1 MTSNL
6 FIVYRIT
13 NIVERKHYY
22 GYKSCGNRVP
32 KEIIG
37 KTYFSS
43 SSDKEFIA
51 EQKNHPE
58 RFRYKIV
65 ARFNTREEALERET
79 ILHRKFHVNRNPN
92 FYNRSI
98 QSTSWSANGMMCA
111 KDISGKVEFIATND
125 PRLETGELKSIN
137 KGKIVVSDNNG
148 GFIQVSVD
156 DYRFKTGELKPMFC
170 GTVVVVGEENRKF
183 RVSVDDP
190 RFVSGELRAISRGS
204 SVVRNRLTGQL
215 SRIGVDDPAL
225 DSGLYIQFHK
235 GTVNVIS
242 PEGAR
247 SKVPFDDPRIQSGD
261 LEVENKNKI
270 FVRSRTNKIFM
281 TEKDDPRLTTG
292 ELTHA
297 SQGHA
302 NVRLGDRIVRVST
315 DDPRFKNGELT
326 SIYKDTAIVIDPTT
340 NKRMRVSIHDELYK
354 TGFYVPIN
362 LGSKWMHKDGKRKR
376 IPKYDIQKYI
386 DDGWILGKL
395 NVKHPNETASM

>member
-1 MTSNL
+1 
-6 FIVYRIT
+6 
-13 NIVERKHYY
+13 
-22 GYKSCGNRVP
+22 
-32 KEIIG
+32 
-37 KTYFSS
+37 
-43 SSDKEFIA
+43 
-51 EQKNHPE
+51 
-58 RFRYKIV
+58 
-65 ARFNTREEALERET
+65 
-79 ILHRKFHVNRNPN
+79 
-92 FYNRSI
+92 
-98 QSTSWSANGMMCA
+98 
-111 KDISGKVEFIATND
+111 
-125 PRLETGELKSIN
+125 
-137 KGKIVVSDNNG
+137 
-148 GFIQVSVD
+148 
-156 DYRFKTGELKPMFC
+156 
-170 GTVVVVGEENRKF
+170 
-183 RVSVDDP
+183 
-190 RFVSGELRAISRGS
+190 
-204 SVVRNRLTGQL
+204 LTGQL

-247 SKVPFDDPRIQSGD
+247 SKVPFDDPRIQSGE